1 MVSGNDGIE
10 GLDPGPE
17 LQRGRSARAM
27 LADSRKLNIV
37 LNSLQPQR
45 EALVDAYVVSVALDS
60 DPVFGREAREAGKVL
75 SRRFDAAGR
84 TIVLAGST
92 GPCRA
97 NCPMAA

>member
-1 MVSGNDGIE
+1 MRLAFAIFAAAAALAVSPAAAQYRAPEHKADWPGMVSGNDGFE

-45 EALVDAYVVSVALDS
+45 KALVDAYVVSVALDS
-60 DPVFGREAREAGKVL
+60 DPVFGRE
-75 SRRFDAAGR
+75 
-84 TIVLAGST
+84 
-92 GPCRA
+92 
-97 NCPMAA
+97 